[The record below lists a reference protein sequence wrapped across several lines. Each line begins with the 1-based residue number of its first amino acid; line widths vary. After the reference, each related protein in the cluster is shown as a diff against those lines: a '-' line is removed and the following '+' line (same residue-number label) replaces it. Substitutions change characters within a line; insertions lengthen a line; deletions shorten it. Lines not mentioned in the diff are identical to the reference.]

1 LLVIIGLVGWRSQSQ
16 SESLIVSAVLVWMI
30 LMAPLSEFHY
40 LLVLLLP
47 MMAMVFVATHALDGA
62 TRWLVRATLAVFAV
76 AGLLTMAFV
85 PLQQI
90 GLLCWAMI
98 GLWGVLLTVVV
109 RQARMSGAE

>member
-1 LLVIIGLVGWRSQSQ
+1 
-16 SESLIVSAVLVWMI
+16 
-30 LMAPLSEFHY
+30 
-40 LLVLLLP
+40 
-47 MMAMVFVATHALDGA
+47 
-62 TRWLVRATLAVFAV
+62 VRATLAVFAV

>member
-1 LLVIIGLVGWRSQSQ
+1 
-16 SESLIVSAVLVWMI
+16 MI

-98 GLWGVLLTVVV
+98 GLWGVLLTVAI
-109 RQARMSGAE
+109 RQARIRGSE